1 MGRVSKHRASRREVR
16 PPRRVSI
23 LALAL
28 GATIVVGGTAVGVL
42 PQLRSDTAAAGQSSL
57 RDAADVS
64 YRGTSSSV
72 QVDPPASDAASDP
85 ASDTELDA
93 DAVDALQD
101 EVAQAADPAVDPGLP
116 ADSGDGRR
124 IVFSESDQRVWL
136 VGDDGSVERSYLVS
150 GSRFD
155 NLDPGTYAVQ
165 SRTRQATAFDY
176 SGTMEYFVRFATGFS
191 EPIGF
196 HSVPRDNAGDLEQTR
211 AQLGTPLSAGCVR
224 QWEPDAIALWE
235 FAPVGTTVVVTA

>member
-16 PPRRVSI
+16 PPRRVSV

-64 YRGTSSSV
+64 NPGTSSSV
-72 QVDPPASDAASDP
+72 QVDPPAPDTASD
-85 ASDTELDA
+85 SELDA

-101 EVAQAADPAVDPGLP
+101 EVVKAADPAVDPGLP

-136 VGDDGSVERSYLVS
+136 VGDDGSVERTYLVS

-165 SRTRQATAFDY
+165 SKTRQATAFDY

-196 HSVPRDNAGDLEQTR
+196 HSVPRDNAGDLEQTK